1 MLFAFISAVFPVFFV
16 AGIGFI
22 LAKRTDYFEH
32 PGLSMLSSQIALP
45 ALVFY
50 SVVKMQVPP
59 GDLIYLMGVT
69 ALCLAIG
76 ASLVAIFCKFRNLSP
91 KFFISTLVNPNTGN
105 LGIPIVFALLGP
117 EALAPA
123 IIISTTVSLSHFT
136 LGTTAM
142 SGAYQWR
149 KLLTNMPLIALL
161 SGVLVVFLG
170 IELPKPAFKSLE
182 MISGIALPI
191 MLMLLGRSLARL
203 KVNDASQVMQIS
215 LLSIYRPISGFL
227 IAFLVTRFVGLN
239 DLETLSLLIQ
249 MSMPVAV
256 MSYILTVRYAG
267 PADLVA
273 ALTVTSLPVMLV
285 IVSLIYQYQDLLVL

>member
-1 MLFAFISAVFPVFFV
+1 M
-16 AGIGFI
+16 
-22 LAKRTDYFEH
+22 
-32 PGLSMLSSQIALP
+32 
-45 ALVFY
+45 
-50 SVVKMQVPP
+50 
-59 GDLIYLMGVT
+59 
-69 ALCLAIG
+69 
-76 ASLVAIFCKFRNLSP
+76 
-91 KFFISTLVNPNTGN
+91 
-105 LGIPIVFALLGP
+105 
-117 EALAPA
+117 
-123 IIISTTVSLSHFT
+123 
-136 LGTTAM
+136 
-142 SGAYQWR
+142 
-149 KLLTNMPLIALL
+149 
-161 SGVLVVFLG
+161 VFLG

-203 KVNDASQVMQIS
+203 KVNDASQVLQIS